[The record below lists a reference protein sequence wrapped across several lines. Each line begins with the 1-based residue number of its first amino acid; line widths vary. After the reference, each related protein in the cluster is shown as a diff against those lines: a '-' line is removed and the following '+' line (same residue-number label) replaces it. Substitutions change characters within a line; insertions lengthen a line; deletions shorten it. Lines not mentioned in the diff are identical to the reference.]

1 MKANWETGNKRGRK
15 QSYRQEVKQKT
26 TQQRKKT
33 IKIKHKIIKYTHG
46 ARKAHIGHTVVFS
59 KVSYTSK

>member
-33 IKIKHKIIKYTHG
+33 IKIKQTNKI
-46 ARKAHIGHTVVFS
+46 HIWSPEGS
-59 KVSYTSK
+59 C

>member
-33 IKIKHKIIKYTHG
+33 IKIKQTNKI
-46 ARKAHIGHTVVFS
+46 HIWSLEG
-59 KVSYTSK
+59 SYWTYCGLF

>member
-26 TQQRKKT
+26 TQQRKKNYQNQT
-33 IKIKHKIIKYTHG
+33 QNNKI
-46 ARKAHIGHTVVFS
+46 HIWSPEG
-59 KVSYTSK
+59 SYWTYCGLF